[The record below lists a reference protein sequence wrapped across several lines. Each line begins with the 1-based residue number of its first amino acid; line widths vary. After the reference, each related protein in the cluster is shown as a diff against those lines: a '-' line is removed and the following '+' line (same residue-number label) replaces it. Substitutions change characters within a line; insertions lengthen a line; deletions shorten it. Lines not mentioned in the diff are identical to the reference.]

1 MILKRVFIQTLIGY
15 VLGDD
20 IYIYIYIY
28 IVCVCVYNAL
38 PLEIKLLG
46 LDLLIDS
53 SPFEHN
59 QYLFELFLLVEV
71 CLVSVNYV
79 MVKVLLMAT

>member
-1 MILKRVFIQTLIGY
+1 
-15 VLGDD
+15 
-20 IYIYIYIY
+20 
-28 IVCVCVYNAL
+28 VCVYNAL

-59 QYLFELFLLVEV
+59 QYLFKLLLLVEV

-79 MVKVLLMAT
+79 MINVLLMAT